1 MTAGERAEADTPQYH
16 KQKKSGGTAGR
27 KQVRASEKKDRQMAV
42 RRDGRL
48 GAGWILILIVLPFI
62 AAIIALGIG
71 RMSISPGEIIDV
83 LAVRLLGGHIENQL
97 IEKTVMNLRM
107 PRILLAALAGAGLA
121 VSGCA
126 FQSLF
131 ANPLATPDTLGVAS
145 GASFGAALGIL
156 MGFSLIGIQIM
167 ALLTGGLA
175 VTLTW
180 LAGSGRDRGGLSY
193 IVLSGIMMGSLFSA
207 LVSLVKYVA
216 DEESQLPAITYWLM
230 GGLDKANYKTLSLGA
245 PVIVIGIVLFM
256 LIRWRM
262 NLLPLSDDEAKA
274 SGTDIRLLRAVTV
287 VAATAITASTVSM
300 CGQVGWVGLLIPHMC
315 RMIFGNNHLSLV
327 PASVSLGAVFMI
339 IVDTLARSISA
350 AEIPVSILTAIIG
363 APVFIFLM
371 RRSGGWRI

>member
-1 MTAGERAEADTPQYH
+1 MSQ
-16 KQKKSGGTAGR
+16 
-27 KQVRASEKKDRQMAV
+27 

-48 GAGWILILIVLPFI
+48 GAAWIVILIVLPFA

-71 RMSISPGEIIDV
+71 RMSIAPGEVLDV
-83 LAVRLLGGHIENQL
+83 LRANLSGGHAANEL
-97 IEKTVMNLRM
+97 AEKTIMQLRL
-107 PRILLAALAGAGLA
+107 PRIILAVLVGAGLS

-145 GASFGAALGIL
+145 GAAFGAALGIL
-156 MGFSLIGIQIM
+156 LGFDLIGIQIM
-167 ALLTGGLA
+167 GLA
-175 VTLTW
+175 MGGAAVALTW

-193 IVLSGIMMGSLFSA
+193 IVLSGIMIGSPFSA
-207 LVSLVKYVA
+207 LISFIKFAA
-216 DEESQLPAITYWLM
+216 DAESQLPAITYWLM
-230 GGLDKANYKTLSLGA
+230 GGLDKANYHTLALGA
-245 PVIVIGIVLFM
+245 PVIIAGIILFI

-274 SGTDIRLLRAVTV
+274 SGVDIRLLRAVTV
-287 VAATAITASTVSM
+287 VAATAITASCVSM

-315 RMIFGNNHLSLV
+315 RMVFGNNHLSIV
-327 PASVSLGAVFMI
+327 PASVSFGAVFMI
-339 IVDTLARSISA
+339 IVDTMARSISA

-363 APVFIFLM
+363 APVFIILM